1 MPLKAVTGQLRRHL
15 PPLAFAAVLLGLPL
29 SGQAGE
35 GPPPTIAIIIDDM
48 GVHKEPEQ
56 RLIRLDQPLTLAF
69 LPHRRHTSRL
79 AEYGHLR
86 NKEIMLHAPMAN
98 MARIGLGPGG
108 LDVDMDEREIAST
121 LREALESVPNVAG
134 VNNHMGSL
142 LTQQEE
148 PMEWVMDEVARHE
161 LYFIDS
167 RTSAGTVAAET
178 AESRD
183 IPTMSRD
190 VFLDNKRTRDA
201 IDAQFQHLLDQ
212 AREHGT
218 AIAIGHP
225 YEVTVSYLEDK
236 LPELDEKGIA
246 VATVSAVWRM
256 RNNNL
261 EMFDTAPSDHRRL
274 VQLEDD

>member
-1 MPLKAVTGQLRRHL
+1 MMLAL
-15 PPLAFAAVLLGLPL
+15 PLA
-29 SGQAGE
+29 GQAEE

-48 GVHKEPEQ
+48 GIYKEPEQ
-56 RLIRLDQPLTLAF
+56 RLIEMDQPLTLAF
-69 LPHRRHTSRL
+69 LPHRRYTPRL

-86 NKEIMLHAPMAN
+86 DKEIMLHAPMAN
-98 MARIGLGPGG
+98 MGRIGLGPGG
-108 LDVDMDEREIAST
+108 LDLGMDEEEIADT

-134 VNNHMGSL
+134 VNNHMGSR
-142 LTQQEE
+142 LTQKEE
-148 PMEWVMDEVARHE
+148 PMEWVMDELSQHE

-167 RTSAGTVAAET
+167 RTAPGTVAAKT

-190 VFLDNKRTRDA
+190 VFLDNERSREAVHD
-201 IDAQFQHLLDQ
+201 QFQLLLEQ

-225 YEVTVSYLEDK
+225 YEVTIDYLEEK
-236 LPELDEKGIA
+236 LPKLDEKGIA

-261 EMFDTAPSDHRRL
+261 EMFDSTPADPSRL
-274 VQLEDD
+274 VRLDDD